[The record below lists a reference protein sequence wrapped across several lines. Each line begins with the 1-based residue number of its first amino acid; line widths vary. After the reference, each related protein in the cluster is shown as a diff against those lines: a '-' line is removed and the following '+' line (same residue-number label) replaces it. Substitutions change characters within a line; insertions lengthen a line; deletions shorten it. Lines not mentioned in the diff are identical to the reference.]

1 MIPATN
7 DHEVLRALT
16 FDTDPSFTY
25 KILIDQN
32 RIAGYTDGQDA
43 MIQAIYKILNTE
55 RYVYPIYSW
64 NYGIELRDLFGQNM
78 TYIAAELERRIREA
92 LLADERITLIDGFS
106 FSYPKKNAI
115 HVEFKAHTIFGD
127 ILTGKE
133 FADVTV

>member
-25 KILIDQN
+25 KILIERN
-32 RIAGYTDGQDA
+32 RIIGNTDGQDA
-43 MIQAIYKILNTE
+43 MAQAIYKILNTE
-55 RYVYPIYSW
+55 RYAYPIYSW
-64 NYGIELRDLFGQNM
+64 NYGIELRDLFGRNM

-92 LLADERITLIDGFS
+92 LLADDRITAVDGFS

-115 HVEFKAHTIFGD
+115 HAEFKAHTIFGD
-127 ILTGKE
+127 VLTGKE
-133 FADVTV
+133 FSNVTV